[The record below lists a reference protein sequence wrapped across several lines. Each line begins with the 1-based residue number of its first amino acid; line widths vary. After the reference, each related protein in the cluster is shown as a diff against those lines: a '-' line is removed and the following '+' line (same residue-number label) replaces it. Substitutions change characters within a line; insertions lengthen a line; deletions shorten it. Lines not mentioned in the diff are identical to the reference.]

1 MKYRFWQ
8 FLSIIL
14 YTSLVFS
21 QEEKPL
27 DSTKWNNIKLDS
39 IKNGILV
46 ENENYIIYKGDTLM
60 IDLPEVTIL
69 AKLNFK
75 TNYDKRYYYW
85 YRKKTIK
92 AYPYAKLASERLQT
106 LNERLAKMKSKRQ
119 RSKYIRIVHN
129 YLDDQFSEQLK
140 KLTRTEGRILL
151 KLIYRQTGRTA
162 YDLVKDLRSGWKA
175 FWYNATAKLFKLSLK
190 STYDPIH
197 KMEDYMIEDILQRAF
212 SDGVLEEQKPKNPI
226 NLFDADFKEIDVY
239 QFVEKK

>member
-1 MKYRFWQ
+1 MKYRFWH

-14 YTSLVFS
+14 YTSLAFS
-21 QEEKPL
+21 QEGKVL
-27 DSTKWNNIKLDS
+27 DSVKLDS
-39 IKNGILV
+39 IKSRILV
-46 ENENYIIYKGDTLM
+46 ENEDYIIYEGDTLT
-60 IDLPEVTIL
+60 INLPEVRLL
-69 AKLNFK
+69 AKLHFK

-85 YRKKTIK
+85 YRRKTLK
-92 AYPYAKLASERLQT
+92 AYPYAKMASERLQT
-106 LNERLAKMKSKRQ
+106 LNERLSKMKSKRQ
-119 RSKYIRIVHN
+119 RKKYIKIVHR

-151 KLIYRQTGRTA
+151 KLIHRQTGETA
-162 YDLVKDLRSGWKA
+162 YDLVKKLRSGWKA
-175 FWYNATAKLFKLSLK
+175 FWYNTTASFFKLSLK

-226 NLFDADFKEIDVY
+226 NLLEADFKEIDVY